1 MYTHAHTGTVHSIP
15 SLGMSVMQGK
25 VMTVDPEMRA
35 LGASAIKYDMNRLVL
50 SQAPGE
56 ERGGG
61 TAERRGGIYVNW
73 RTVVTYYKHD
83 E

>member
-50 SQAPGE
+50 QAPSDRREGGE
-56 ERGGG
+56 QPQNKESSVM
-61 TAERRGGIYVNW
+61 AKKKKKLNDD
-73 RTVVTYYKHD
+73 K
-83 E
+83 